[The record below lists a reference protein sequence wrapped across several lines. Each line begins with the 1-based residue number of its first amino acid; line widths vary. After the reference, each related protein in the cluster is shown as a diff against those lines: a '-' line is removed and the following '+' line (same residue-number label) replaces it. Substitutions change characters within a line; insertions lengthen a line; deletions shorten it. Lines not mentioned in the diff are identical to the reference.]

1 MVALKVSK
9 SGGLVVVMLDNPP
22 VNALGHAV
30 RTSLRDIF
38 QEAEA
43 DKETIAVVLGGEGK
57 VFCAGADITEFNK
70 PPLAPVLSELLA
82 SMDDFTKPVVA
93 AIDGA
98 ALGGGFELALAC
110 DARIATPKASFGLP
124 EVKLGLLPGAGGT
137 QRLPRL
143 AGAVAALEMIADGD
157 LRPAQA
163 ALEMGFID
171 QIVPEENLMAAA
183 SAIAIS
189 LVRTGRKRASTGR
202 MDAAQRPA
210 FEEAAKAI
218 LGKQPDATEMTAI
231 VESIRNSFNLDF
243 AAGCR
248 AEQALFQGLRQGERS
263 EALRY
268 AFFAERQS
276 ARVEGVPSGPKNP
289 VEKVAVIGG
298 GTMGAGIAI
307 AFANAGI
314 PATIIETDEAAAAR
328 AVERIGGIYDMSVR
342 RGSLSVEDKATRLS
356 RITAQVGLDR
366 ASEVDLIVEAAFE
379 DMEVKRAIFSKLGET
394 TGDGVTLATNTSY
407 LDVDQIAAFSGRS
420 KDVLGMHFF
429 SPANVMKLVEIVRAR
444 DTDPQALARIVD
456 VVKRLGKIPVVVG
469 VCHGFVG
476 NRMMA
481 RRSEQVDRMLLE
493 GATPMQIDAVLTAFG
508 FRMGPCA
515 MSDLAGLDISWRMR
529 KATGRKAPIADAL
542 CEAGRFGQKTAAGYY
557 AYPEG
562 SRTGVAD
569 AGVMELMEQVSA
581 REGVTR
587 RTLDD
592 REVLERLIYPM
603 IDEGARI
610 LHEGIAAR
618 SSDIDVIWLHGY
630 NWPRGRGGPM
640 FYAKQVG
647 PEIVAQQLEAY
658 STATGNA
665 SLRPFEGLVELL
677 R

>member
-9 SGGLVVVMLDNPP
+9 SGGLVVVMLDDPP

-43 DKETIAVVLGGEGK
+43 DKETIAIVLGAEGK

-82 SMDDFTKPVVA
+82 SMDEFTKPVVA
-93 AIDGA
+93 AIGGA
-98 ALGGGFELALAC
+98 ALGGGLELVLAC

-143 AGAVAALEMIADGD
+143 AGAVAALEMITDGD
-157 LRPAQA
+157 LRPAQT

-171 QIVPEENLMAAA
+171 QIVPDEDLLAAA
-183 SAIAIS
+183 TAMAIS
-189 LVRTGRKRASTGR
+189 LVKTGRRRVSTGR
-202 MDAAQRPA
+202 MDAAQWPA

-248 AEQALFQGLRQGERS
+248 AEQALFQELRQGERS

-276 ARVEGVPSGPKNP
+276 ARVEGVPSRPESP
-289 VEKVAVIGG
+289 VERVTVIGG
-298 GTMGAGIAI
+298 GTMGAGIAM
-307 AFANAGI
+307 AFANAAI

-328 AVERIGGIYDMSVR
+328 AIERIGGIYDMSVR
-342 RGSLSVEDKATRLS
+342 RGSLSVEGKATRLS
-356 RITAQVGLDR
+356 CIVAQVGLDR
-366 ASEVDLIVEAAFE
+366 ASEADLIVEAAFE

-394 TGDGVTLATNTSY
+394 TRDGVTLATNTSY

-493 GATPMQIDAVLTAFG
+493 GATPVQIDAVLTAFG

-542 CEAGRFGQKTAAGYY
+542 CEAGRFGQKTAGGYY

-562 SRTGVAD
+562 SRTGVTD
-569 AGVMELMEQVSA
+569 AGVIELMEQVSA

-587 RTLDD
+587 RALDD

-647 PEIVAQQLEAY
+647 PKIVAQQLEAY
-658 STATGNA
+658 SAAIGNA